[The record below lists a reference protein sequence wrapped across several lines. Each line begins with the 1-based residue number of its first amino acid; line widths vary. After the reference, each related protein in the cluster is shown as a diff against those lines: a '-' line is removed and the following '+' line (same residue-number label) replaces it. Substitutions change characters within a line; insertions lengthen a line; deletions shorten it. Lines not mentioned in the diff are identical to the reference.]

1 MSLCPSSGQ
10 LTNAGPE
17 GEPVDSDLVREY
29 KDIFIKVKMWG
40 AFEEF
45 DIQENEIYMCNE
57 VRAPVLDFVTNLEQK
72 LDRRRGLAVADDV
85 CCFFDHSFDAH
96 RSYVGAYR
104 LQSDPR
110 CWIFERIF

>member
-1 MSLCPSSGQ
+1 MDLD
-10 LTNAGPE
+10 LVIE
-17 GEPVDSDLVREY
+17 GE
-29 KDIFIKVKMWG
+29 DIFIKVKKGG

-45 DIQENEIYMCNE
+45 DIHENEIYMCNE

-72 LDRRRGLAVADDV
+72 LARRRGLAVADDV
-85 CCFFDHSFDAH
+85 CCFFDPSFDDH